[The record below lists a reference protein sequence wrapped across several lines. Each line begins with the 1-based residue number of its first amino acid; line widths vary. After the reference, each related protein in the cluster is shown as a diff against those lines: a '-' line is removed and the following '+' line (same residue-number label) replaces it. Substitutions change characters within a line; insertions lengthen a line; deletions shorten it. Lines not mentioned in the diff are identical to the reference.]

1 MKTNNVSIEL
11 QPLNHNEMKSILG
24 GFIPLAFAVSLIVS
38 AINNFG
44 DIRAGIVDGFNGK
57 PRY

>member
-1 MKTNNVSIEL
+1 MKTNGVFIDL
-11 QPLNHNEMKSILG
+11 KPLDHKEMTNIRG
-24 GFIPLAFAVSLIVS
+24 GFIPLAFAISLIVS

-44 DIRAGIVDGFNGK
+44 DIRAGIADGFNGK

>member
-1 MKTNNVSIEL
+1 MKTNDASIEL
-11 QPLNHNEMKSILG
+11 QPLNHNEMSTIDG
-24 GFIPLAFAVSLIVS
+24 GFIPLAFAISLIVS

>member
-1 MKTNNVSIEL
+1 MKTNDSSIEL
-11 QPLNHNEMKSILG
+11 KPLNHNEMTTIYG
-24 GFIPLAFAVSLIVS
+24 GFIPFAFAVSLIVS

-44 DIRAGIVDGFNGK
+44 DIRAGIADGFNGK